1 MRANLFHINGGAKE
15 PLSLPD
21 PVGASVT
28 LSDKVYVPVKEHPEV
43 SNATRWEL
51 CRPRRLGWSS
61 GLFELVCSF
70 VREVGR

>member
-43 SNATRWEL
+43 SNAANGCLEALSMPRADVEL
-51 CRPRRLGWSS
+51 KCCFRY
-61 GLFELVCSF
+61 
-70 VREVGR
+70 

>member
-43 SNATRWEL
+43 SNAL
-51 CRPRRLGWSS
+51 CGSS
-61 GLFELVCSF
+61 IHLASRDRAPSSFIYLVSWLLS
-70 VREVGR
+70 

>member
-61 GLFELVCSF
+61 GLFELVSLF